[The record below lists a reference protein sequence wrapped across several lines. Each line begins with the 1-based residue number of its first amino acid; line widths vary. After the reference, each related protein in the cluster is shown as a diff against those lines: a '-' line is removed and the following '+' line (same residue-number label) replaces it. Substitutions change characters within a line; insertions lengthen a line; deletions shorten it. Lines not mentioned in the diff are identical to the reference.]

1 MPEESNNTNE
11 EIINKI
17 EEDKV
22 ETPVQPVKRKR
33 KTKKDSYRTTTSR
46 TSTKT

>member
-22 ETPVQPVKRKR
+22 ETPVQPVKRGRGRPKR
-33 KTKKDSYRTTTSR
+33 
-46 TSTKT
+46 